1 MQLGTMELLII
12 LVVALIVVG
21 PAKLPELG
29 RALGRGMREFR
40 KATSSLQDELEKT
53 METRDQEEK
62 KPDTDTG
69 RGFN

>member
-62 KPDTDTG
+62 KLDTDTG